1 MENYSLF
8 MGAAALMKMA
18 VEMAAVSMEK
28 PGALPA
34 PACRTETLSPDLG
47 FAMAA
52 ARKAKRALQR
62 PPTPHPGAPGRAAG
76 RGTVQPPVAPVAARV
91 GDMPHVTL
99 LGHASER
106 FGDSLLLLRDDDNK
120 LRALTLHSANTDHFP
135 HQRSWLRHVA
145 SRGIRVLD
153 ITLGTAYHFNLPDCV
168 FNCATLEEM
177 IMSALTVRQVVAPR
191 TVCLPR
197 LKKLHLRYME
207 LSDQSVAD
215 KLTSGCPSLEELD
228 LSRCSLGVFRISSDT
243 VKALSVTACDYLEI
257 HVSAPSIASLKLSV
271 VGRVKLDA
279 MPSLLHAWVNDCG
292 GGLNPHAADRH
303 DFLDALCNA
312 QHLELIT
319 FDSLLKDMMDKPV
332 TEGPTFRK
340 LKSLY
345 LGEWLVVDFY
355 RPFAYFV
362 NRAPNLA
369 KLSLDQWKLYEENNG
384 KISGPAYFRGKSTEK
399 LNLSSVRSSDLEIL
413 RLRISKGDD
422 AGEFSTLRRM
432 LKEKTKPKEMEVV
445 WF

>member
-1 MENYSLF
+1 
-8 MGAAALMKMA
+8 
-18 VEMAAVSMEK
+18 
-28 PGALPA
+28 
-34 PACRTETLSPDLG
+34 
-47 FAMAA
+47 
-52 ARKAKRALQR
+52 
-62 PPTPHPGAPGRAAG
+62 
-76 RGTVQPPVAPVAARV
+76 
-91 GDMPHVTL
+91 MPHVTL

-120 LRALTLHSANTDHFP
+120 LRALTLHSANTDHFA
-135 HQRSWLRHVA
+135 HQRRWLRHVA

-153 ITLGTAYHFNLPDCV
+153 ITLGTAYHFELPNCV

-177 IMSALTVRQVVAPR
+177 IMSALTVRQVVAPK

-197 LKKLHLRYME
+197 LKKMHLRYMQ
-207 LSDQSVAD
+207 LSDPSVAD
-215 KLTSGCPSLEELD
+215 KLTSGCLALEELD

-243 VKALSVTACDYLEI
+243 VKTLSVTACDYLEI

-271 VGRVKLDA
+271 AGRVKLDA
-279 MPSLLHAWVNDCG
+279 MPSLLHAWVNVCG
-292 GGLNPHAADRH
+292 DGLNPHAMADIH

-312 QHLELIT
+312 QHLELFR

-332 TEGPTFRK
+332 TDGPTFSK

-345 LGEWLVVDFY
+345 LGEWLVADFY
-355 RPFAYFV
+355 RPFAYFLSC
-362 NRAPNLA
+362 APNMA
-369 KLSLDQWKLYEENNG
+369 KLCLDQWKLYEENNG
-384 KISGPAYFRGKSTEK
+384 KISGPAYFRGKSTAK
-399 LNLSSVRSSDLEIL
+399 LNLPSVLSSDLEIL
-413 RLRISKGDD
+413 HLRISKGDD